1 MQRNVHNGPLAYR
14 ILIAPERIIFAQ
26 NQKIMKSKQ
35 ILGIVFT
42 IVGAIGLAVG
52 VMSVFNKGLAFGQN
66 PWGVAIIGGIFFLTG
81 MGLMRTVSN

>member
-1 MQRNVHNGPLAYR
+1 
-14 ILIAPERIIFAQ
+14 
-26 NQKIMKSKQ
+26 MKSKQ

-42 IVGAIGLAVG
+42 LVGAIGLAVG

-81 MGLMRTVSN
+81 MGLMRTVSSN

>member
-1 MQRNVHNGPLAYR
+1 MLPLPYIR
-14 ILIAPERIIFAQ
+14 KKGQPNKQHLLYLHP
-26 NQKIMKSKQ
+26 MKSKQ
-35 ILGIVFT
+35 MLGILFT

-52 VMSVFNKGLAFGQN
+52 VMSIFNKGMAFGQN